1 MAESSLVRL
10 QAYVEEHQAELY
22 RLAYSYM
29 KNRDDALDAVQESI
43 VRAIDKLHTL
53 RDEELL
59 RVWLT
64 RIVVNECLSRLRR
77 RRPSVPLEDWDGAEE
92 QRDHDELWDLRR
104 SLDTLDP
111 KLRTIIILRFFE
123 DRKLEEIA
131 EITRTPLSTVKTRL
145 YRALAQLR
153 LHLEEQEVLS

>member
-1 MAESSLVRL
+1 M
-10 QAYVEEHQAELY
+10 EEHQAELY

-53 RDEELL
+53 RDEERL

-153 LHLEEQEVLS
+153 LYLEEQEMLS

>member
-1 MAESSLVRL
+1 M
-10 QAYVEEHQAELY
+10 EEHQAELY

-53 RDEELL
+53 RDEERL

-77 RRPSVPLEDWDGAEE
+77 RRPKARRMQ
-92 QRDHDELWDLRR
+92 QRLLLPNRPQR
-104 SLDTLDP
+104 S
-111 KLRTIIILRFFE
+111 R
-123 DRKLEEIA
+123 
-131 EITRTPLSTVKTRL
+131 
-145 YRALAQLR
+145 
-153 LHLEEQEVLS
+153 

>member
-10 QAYVEEHQAELY
+10 QAYVEEHQAGLY
-22 RLAYSYM
+22 RLAYSYL

-43 VRAIDKLHTL
+43 ARAIDRLPSLRSGDRLHI
-53 RDEELL
+53 
-59 RVWLT
+59 WMT
-64 RIVVNECLSRLRR
+64 RIVVNECLTRLRR
-77 RRPSVPLEDWDGAEE
+77 RKPVVPLEDWDGAEE
-92 QRDHDELWDLRR
+92 EHDRDELWDLRK
-104 SLDTLDP
+104 SIDALDP
-111 KLRTIIILRFFE
+111 KLRTVVILRFFE

-131 EITRTPLSTVKTRL
+131 QITRTPLSTVKTRL

>member
-1 MAESSLVRL
+1 MIMEQMPIVIRSLNIGFIQTLKLFFVT
-10 QAYVEEHQAELY
+10 
-22 RLAYSYM
+22 LAG
-29 KNRDDALDAVQESI
+29 ALPLGLVIAFGSMSRFRPVS
-43 VRAIDKLHTL
+43 
-53 RDEELL
+53 
-59 RVWLT
+59 WLT

-153 LHLEEQEVLS
+153 LHLEEQEMLS

>member
-53 RDEELL
+53 RDEERL

-77 RRPSVPLEDWDGAEE
+77 RRPSVPLEDWDGPKSSATMTSFGICAAPLT
-92 QRDHDELWDLRR
+92 RWTRSCAPSSFSGSLRTESSKR
-104 SLDTLDP
+104 SLKSP
-111 KLRTIIILRFFE
+111 VRR
-123 DRKLEEIA
+123 
-131 EITRTPLSTVKTRL
+131 
-145 YRALAQLR
+145 
-153 LHLEEQEVLS
+153 